1 MRNNQRRSGLGQR
14 PQPAPVVTPT
24 ADLAFAV
31 PTEFVELPSR
41 GEFYSEDH
49 PLHKQETVE
58 IKFMTAKDEDI
69 LSSQAL
75 LKKGLAIDRL
85 LSSLLVEDID
95 SRTLLVGDRSAILI
109 AARAS
114 GYGKEYDVEYSCTGC
129 AEKSEINFNLEDSTI
144 TGECFSHEF
153 LANEEVIFNEQT
165 ATFDVNLPAT
175 GVQVGLRLLTGAK
188 EKEFSRGGI
197 NEDNLITS
205 MLAAFLVKVNDNL
218 DKNYVRDFINV
229 MPVKDSKYLR
239 DLYPKLVPKIRL
251 IHYHTCTSCYLQKDV
266 EVPLTA
272 EFFWPE

>member
-1 MRNNQRRSGLGQR
+1 MSQR

-24 ADLAFAV
+24 PDLAFAV

-95 SRTLLVGDRSAILI
+95 PTTLLVGDRSAILI

-114 GYGKEYDVEYSCTGC
+114 GYGKQYDVEYTCKNC
-129 AEKSEINFNLEDSTI
+129 AAKSEINFDLEEAKI
-144 TGECFSHEF
+144 TGECFNGNF
-153 LANEEVIFNEQT
+153 LASEEIIFNEQT
-165 ATFDVNLPAT
+165 NTFDVTLPTT
-175 GVQVGLRLLTGAK
+175 GVQVGLRLLDGKK
-188 EKEFSRGGI
+188 EKEFSRGGM

-205 MLAAFLVKVNDNL
+205 MLAAFLVKVNENL
-218 DKNYVRDFINV
+218 DKNYVRDFIDI

-251 IHYHTCTSCYLQKDV
+251 IHYHTCTNCYLQKDV